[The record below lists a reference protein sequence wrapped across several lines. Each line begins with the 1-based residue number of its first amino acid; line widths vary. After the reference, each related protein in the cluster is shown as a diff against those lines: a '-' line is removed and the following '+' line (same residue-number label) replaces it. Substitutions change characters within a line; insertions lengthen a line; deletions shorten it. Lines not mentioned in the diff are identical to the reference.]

1 LEVIGAGFGGTGTL
15 SLKAAL
21 EKLGFVP
28 CYHMVEVTR
37 QPGHG
42 TFWKEAIRKW
52 ERGEPIAWD
61 EVFGN
66 YRATV
71 DFPAANFYAELTEA
85 YPEAKVVLTV
95 RDPQRWYDS
104 ARSAFGNIPTID
116 PSRARGHLIAKA
128 MSLLFPTLWQAMSA
142 MQEMREGSGMAFDG
156 SPEDK
161 EHATKEFERHIREV
175 KERVPARRLLVYEV
189 KQGWVPLCE
198 FLGVEAPREPFPRLN
213 ERDQFPE
220 LMRRAMLSELP
231 RGPGKLVAV
240 ASALVLVL
248 WVLRRALSS

>member
-1 LEVIGAGFGGTGTL
+1 LKVIGAGFGRTGTL
-15 SLKAAL
+15 SLKTAL

-28 CYHMVEVTR
+28 CYHMVEVPR
-37 QPGHG
+37 HPGHG
-42 TFWKEAIRKW
+42 TFWKEAMRKRA
-52 ERGEPIAWD
+52 RGEPIAWD
-61 EVFGN
+61 AVFGN

-71 DFPAANFYAELTEA
+71 DFPAATFYAELAEA

-104 ARSAFGNIPTID
+104 AHSAFGNVPTID
-116 PSRARGHLIAKA
+116 PSSARGYLISKA
-128 MSLLFPTLWQAMSA
+128 MGLLFPTLWEAMSA
-142 MQEMREGSGMAFDG
+142 MYELREGSGRAFDG
-156 SPEDK
+156 SPEDR

-189 KQGWVPLCE
+189 KQGWEPLCE

-213 ERDQFPE
+213 ERGQFPK
-220 LMRRAMLSELP
+220 LMRRAMLSELA
-231 RGPGKLVAV
+231 RSADKLVAV